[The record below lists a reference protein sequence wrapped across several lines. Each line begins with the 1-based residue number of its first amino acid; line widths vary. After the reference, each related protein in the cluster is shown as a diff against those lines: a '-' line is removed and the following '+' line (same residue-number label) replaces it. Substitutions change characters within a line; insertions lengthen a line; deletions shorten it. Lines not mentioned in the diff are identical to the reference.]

1 MAAED
6 DLQAQQLG
14 PSVCSPAGNH
24 GRPQAVVGEHVG
36 VRQPEP
42 SFACMAIVLALDVI
56 RVPEIVCL
64 QVKQAQAKTKEAA
77 KQLSNPSADFA
88 KKAEK
93 NIKKVKGNAAPALN
107 KAKV

>member
-1 MAAED
+1 MHEI
-6 DLQAQQLG
+6 L
-14 PSVCSPAGNH
+14 CS
-24 GRPQAVVGEHVG
+24 
-36 VRQPEP
+36 
-42 SFACMAIVLALDVI
+42 
-56 RVPEIVCL
+56 

-77 KQLSNPSADFA
+77 KKVSNPSADFA